1 MSKMLLIDGSGLL
14 VANYYGTLPHEA
26 YDETGYDQ
34 IPQINDFYTNAV
46 FPTVKQICDI
56 ALSSG
61 CDYLGVAFDK
71 SRNTFRKAL
80 NSDYKANR
88 KETPAPLKQ
97 QFITCAKIL
106 EEMGIFVIS
115 HDDYEA
121 DDLIGSI
128 SKQYSYFCDETY
140 LLTKDK
146 DYIQLVDEFTTVWMM
161 LYKKEVADEKLKLF
175 GFTKEAGFDSYLP
188 PKVFPYTPATVLAD
202 KGINAANFAQ
212 VLALMGDKADNIK
225 GVKGVSEETALKL
238 IAEYNTIDELYE
250 EIEHANYT
258 RTAKQLKTYWKEKL
272 GISRSPFNALIDYE
286 QDARDSLLLSKI
298 KTDIDLEDFYIEKLL
313 LSDTLKDLDKV
324 YKTNGFD
331 YFRDT
336 VYAKVK
342 KYFLMMMED
351 YTI

>member
-14 VANYYGTLPHEA
+14 VSNYYGTLPHEA
-26 YDETGYDQ
+26 YEESGYKY
-34 IPQINDFYTNAV
+34 IPKINNLYVNAI
-46 FPTVKQICDI
+46 FPTLKQICDI
-56 ALSSG
+56 AISSK

-71 SRNTFRKAL
+71 SRNTFRRAL

-88 KETPAPLKQ
+88 KETPEPLKE

-106 EEMGIFVIS
+106 ENFGIFVIS
-115 HDDYEA
+115 DDNYEA

-161 LYKKEVADEKLKLF
+161 LYKKEVADEKLKEFKL
-175 GFTKEAGFDSYLP
+175 TKEDGYDKYLP
-188 PKVFPYTPATVLAD
+188 PKVFPYTPATVLKD
-202 KGINAANFAQ
+202 KGINAENFAQ

-238 IAEYNTIDELYE
+238 ISEYRTIDELYE
-250 EIEHANYT
+250 EIEHANFT
-258 RTAKQLKTYWKEKL
+258 RSAKKLKQHWKDDLK
-272 GISRSPFNALIDYE
+272 ISRSPFNALIDYE

-298 KTDIDLEDFYIEKLL
+298 KTDIQIENFYIEKLL
-313 LSDTLKDLDKV
+313 ISDTLKELAELYEV
-324 YKTNGFD
+324 NGFE
-331 YFRDT
+331 YFRDA
-336 VYAKVK
+336 VYARTKNLLK
-342 KYFLMMMED
+342 KMED
-351 YTI
+351 